1 MDVLT
6 LFSITPF
13 PRFSKDRCVSRKK
26 DHWKK
31 FRFRAAQNSG
41 SEAHAPRSQSSAPR
55 VTSFFCVFFFFVC
68 VFFFNSRD
76 WLRRKGMTARR
87 LFQMLSNVFIID
99 SPFGG
104 NIHWNQSWSD
114 VLTHCLFTCRFIRNL
129 LYFYKPSSQ
138 RFCTVHISD
147 PQARTFSEVGCLLID
162 FLLDGE
168 DVRYNFCSKGSGV
181 KGLVWGSVNN
191 QARWHVQVKLFYF
204 LLFYFGFC
212 FVFVSVFV
220 LFFFKILMVG
230 FDWKASLS
238 LNQASHYL
246 SMCLS
251 VCLYKRGQVSKE
263 TVVLRRWVV

>member
-1 MDVLT
+1 MKHTRL
-6 LFSITPF
+6 
-13 PRFSKDRCVSRKK
+13 
-26 DHWKK
+26 
-31 FRFRAAQNSG
+31 
-41 SEAHAPRSQSSAPR
+41 APR
-55 VTSFFCVFFFFVC
+55 VPRRALLVFLSFFVCLFFFF
-68 VFFFNSRD
+68 FLNSRD
-76 WLRRKGMTARR
+76 WLRCKGMTARC
-87 LFQMLSNVFIID
+87 LFQMLSYVFNID

-104 NIHWNQSWSD
+104 NIHRNQSLSD

-181 KGLVWGSVNN
+181 
-191 QARWHVQVKLFYF
+191 
-204 LLFYFGFC
+204 
-212 FVFVSVFV
+212 
-220 LFFFKILMVG
+220 G

-238 LNQASHYL
+238 LNQVSHYL

>member
-1 MDVLT
+1 MTSPQRNDTSLFIPNVVLR
-6 LFSITPF
+6 LYYWFSF
-13 PRFSKDRCVSRKK
+13 
-26 DHWKK
+26 W
-31 FRFRAAQNSG
+31 
-41 SEAHAPRSQSSAPR
+41 
-55 VTSFFCVFFFFVC
+55 
-68 VFFFNSRD
+68 
-76 WLRRKGMTARR
+76 
-87 LFQMLSNVFIID
+87 
-99 SPFGG
+99 
-104 NIHWNQSWSD
+104 NIHWNQSLSD

-204 LLFYFGFC
+204 LFCFIFVFIFC
-212 FVFVSVFV
+212 FVLFLFLF

-230 FDWKASLS
+230 FDWKVSLS

-246 SMCLS
+246 STCPS
-251 VCLYKRGQVSKE
+251 VCLCKGGKFPKKLWCCVGGWYNKI
-263 TVVLRRWVV
+263 TCF

>member
-1 MDVLT
+1 MFWVFLASHHFHF
-6 LFSITPF
+6 LVRPL
-13 PRFSKDRCVSRKK
+13 RESKKRSLKKIQVSR
-26 DHWKK
+26 WAE
-31 FRFRAAQNSG
+31 FWEWSIRASLPEFRAARY
-41 SEAHAPRSQSSAPR
+41 E
-55 VTSFFCVFFFFVC
+55 FFLCFFFLCVC
-68 VFFFNSRD
+68 LFFNCRD
-76 WLRRKGMTARR
+76 WLHRKGRTARR

-104 NIHWNQSWSD
+104 NIHWNQSLSD

-191 QARWHVQVKLFYF
+191 PTRWHVQVKLFYF
-204 LLFYFGFC
+204 LFC
-212 FVFVSVFV
+212 FIFVFVFVFLQNFDGGAWLKSIIIFESSQP
-220 LFFFKILMVG
+220 LFVHVSF
-230 FDWKASLS
+230 
-238 LNQASHYL
+238 
-246 SMCLS
+246 CLF
-251 VCLYKRGQVSKE
+251 V
-263 TVVLRRWVV
+263 